1 MKRIVLTVL
10 LIVTV
15 FAAVGCT
22 SYPKQVT
29 LTQTVNVPLEVLSI
43 SSPKVGE
50 KVQIEVK
57 TIPGQICGV
66 ESLDS
71 SLVGQQA
78 IADSSGYIKFNLYLQ
93 TAVPGGH
100 DCYVVALN
108 SNRTKAL
115 TTLKTGFTITQ

>member
-1 MKRIVLTVL
+1 MKRILIVAL
-10 LIVTV
+10 LI
-15 FAAVGCT
+15 AAVLVTSCT
-22 SYPKQVT
+22 NYPKQVT

-71 SLVGQQA
+71 ALVGQQA

-93 TAVPGGH
+93 TEVPGDH

-108 SNRTKAL
+108 SNRTKSL